1 MKSDFEAKHIKKSA
15 KALDKHIRAI
25 QSYSDI
31 NKKYKKEVFKEPF
44 SWRKVLAFFKV

>member
-25 QSYSDI
+25 ESYSHL
-31 NKKYKKEVFKEPF
+31 NQKYKKEVFKEF
-44 SWRKVLAFFKV
+44 FTWKKVLAFFKF